1 MIVNTKYDVG
11 FTFWVPRVRKQMF
24 TEELCFE
31 GETWSREVTKY
42 VPYVKKKEI
51 VCININVSPKS
62 VTRILYSITDY
73 DERQQL
79 SQSYTEDALT
89 NYTEEEA
96 LSIAEEYAESNTE
109 YFGN

>member
-11 FTFWVPRVRKQMF
+11 YTFWVPRVRKQMF

-51 VCININVSPKS
+51 VSITARVNCYSNVR
-62 VTRILYSITDY
+62 VLYSIIDY
-73 DERQQL
+73 KETHQL
-79 SQSYTEDALT
+79 SQTYTEDALT

-96 LSIAEEYAESNTE
+96 LSIAEEYAESNIE